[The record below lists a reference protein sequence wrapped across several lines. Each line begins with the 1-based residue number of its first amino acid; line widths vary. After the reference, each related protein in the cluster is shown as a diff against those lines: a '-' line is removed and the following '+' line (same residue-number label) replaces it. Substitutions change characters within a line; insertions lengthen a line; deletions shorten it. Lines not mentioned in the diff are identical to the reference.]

1 MLPDREFTES
11 SVKAAGPAAKQVSA
25 ANGNASTKTGI
36 GVSVTRLEDK
46 PLVKGRGQFA
56 ADIHFPHELH
66 MRVVRSANAHGRLKS
81 IDVAEARA
89 LPGVVA
95 VWTASDIEDLPPIDF
110 REGSIEK
117 LAPFR
122 QPVLARDVVRYV
134 GEPVAAVFATD
145 PYVAEDAADLV
156 AVEVDELPP
165 IVDAAAPVAD
175 FAKGLTTE
183 ATICRQGYGDLE
195 AVFRQATHVV
205 EIDVEIGRHSGVPLE
220 TRGAIGRYDAAHDVL
235 ELHGAAKVPH
245 RNRESLARMFG
256 RSTADIH
263 CYEGHVGGGF
273 GVRGE
278 IYPED
283 ILVLVA
289 AMRLGR
295 PVKWLEDRRE
305 HMVAA
310 NHSRQQRHIVRAAVD
325 GEGNL
330 LGIDDR
336 FFHDQ
341 GAYIRTHGTRVA
353 ETACG
358 ILPGPYRLPNY
369 RVQCHFRLTNKTP
382 AATYR
387 APGRYETN
395 FVRERLMDAIA
406 KKVGLSRIEVR
417 RRNLLQPADMPHER
431 PLSALGDDV
440 VLDSGD
446 YPGLLDKALVRC
458 EWDRLEREVKE
469 RRKGGELV
477 GLGLAMY
484 VEKSGLGPTDGV
496 RIHVHDSGD
505 VEVITGGA
513 SIGQGFETVIAQIC
527 AEKLG
532 VDYSKVRVIHGQT
545 DRIEYGI
552 GAHATRATV
561 MTGNATAIAAE
572 KVLAKALDM
581 ASQLVQTDPSRLAV
595 VNGDIV
601 RVEAPDEPL
610 MSIGEIA
617 RNLRPTSKTRGERT
631 PGLSAEGWFDAA
643 HMTYPYGVQIALVT
657 IDRGTGGVN
666 IEKMLIAFDIGRAVN
681 PVLVHGQ
688 IVGGFVQGLGGAL
701 FEEFQYDE
709 RGQPLSVTFADYLM
723 PTAREVPDVDVLI
736 TEDAPSTTNPLGIK
750 GAGEGGIAG
759 VGAVIASAIDD
770 ALGEIATV
778 TSLPIKPQWLKMMI
792 GASLPMS
799 ELPQVPERRHVTSG
813 SGAAAQ
819 VSHVGG

>member
-1 MLPDREFTES
+1 
-11 SVKAAGPAAKQVSA
+11 VKPR
-25 ANGNASTKTGI
+25 ANDSKWTGI
-36 GVSVTRLEDK
+36 GASVTRLEDR
-46 PLVKGRGQFA
+46 PLVTGRGQFA
-56 ADIHFPHELH
+56 ADISFPRQLH
-66 MRVVRSANAHGRLKS
+66 MRVVRSANAHGVLKNV
-81 IDVAEARA
+81 DVTEAKA
-89 LPGVVA
+89 LRGVVA
-95 VWTASDIEDLPPIDF
+95 VWTASDIANLPPIDF
-110 REGSIEK
+110 REGPIEK

-122 QPVLARDVVRYV
+122 QPVLARDYVRYV

-156 AVEVDELPP
+156 MVEVDELPVL
-165 IVDAAAPVAD
+165 VDAAAPVAD
-175 FAKGLTTE
+175 FADGLTTE
-183 ATICRQGYGDLE
+183 PTICRQGYGEVD
-195 AVFRQATHVV
+195 AVFRNAAHII
-205 EIDVEIGRHSGVPLE
+205 EIDVAIGRHSGVPLE
-220 TRGAIGRYDAAHDVL
+220 TRGAIGRYDAARDVL

-256 RSTADIH
+256 RSTAAVH
-263 CYEGHVGGGF
+263 CYEGQVGGGF

-289 AMRLGR
+289 AMRLER

-305 HMVAA
+305 HMIAA
-310 NHSRQQRHIVRAAVD
+310 NHSRQQRHFIRAAVD
-325 GEGNL
+325 AEGHL

-358 ILPGPYRLPNY
+358 ILPGPYRLPNF

-406 KKVGLSRIEVR
+406 KKLGLSRVEVR

-431 PLSALGDDV
+431 PLMALGDEV

-446 YPGLLDKALVRC
+446 YPGLLDKALARC
-458 EWDRLEREVKE
+458 AWNKLEREVNE
-469 RRKGGELV
+469 RRAKGELI

-484 VEKSGLGPTDGV
+484 VEKSGLGPIDGV
-496 RIHVHDSGD
+496 RVRVHDSGD

-513 SIGQGFETVIAQIC
+513 SVGQGFETVVAQIC
-527 AEKLG
+527 ADRLG
-532 VDYSKVRVIHGQT
+532 VDYRKVRVIHGQT
-545 DRIEYGI
+545 DRIEFGI

-572 KVLAKALDM
+572 KVRAKALDM
-581 ASQLVQTDPSRLAV
+581 ASQLLQADPGRLAIV
-595 VNGDIV
+595 GGKIV
-601 RVEAPDEPL
+601 RSEAPDESL
-610 MSIGEIA
+610 MTLGEIA
-617 RNLRPTSKTRGERT
+617 SHLRPTSKTRGERD
-631 PGLSAEGWFDAA
+631 PGLSAEGWFNAA

-657 IDRGTGGVN
+657 IDRGTGGVT
-666 IEKMLIAFDIGRAVN
+666 IEKMLIAFDVGRAVN
-681 PVLVHGQ
+681 PVLVRGQ
-688 IVGGFVQGLGGAL
+688 IVGGFAQGLGGAL

-723 PTAREVPDVDVLI
+723 PTAHEIPKVDVLI

-759 VGAVIASAIDD
+759 VGAAIASAVDD
-770 ALGEIATV
+770 ALGDIATV
-778 TSLPIKPQWLKMMI
+778 TSLPIKPQWLKAVI
-792 GASLPMS
+792 DAYAASIP
-799 ELPQVPERRHVTSG
+799 
-813 SGAAAQ
+813 A
-819 VSHVGG
+819 

>member
-1 MLPDREFTES
+1 
-11 SVKAAGPAAKQVSA
+11 
-25 ANGNASTKTGI
+25 
-36 GVSVTRLEDK
+36 
-46 PLVKGRGQFA
+46 
-56 ADIHFPHELH
+56 
-66 MRVVRSANAHGRLKS
+66 MRIVRSANAHGVLKNV
-81 IDVAEARA
+81 DVAEAKA
-89 LPGVVA
+89 LRGVVA
-95 VWTASDIEDLPPIDF
+95 VWTASDIADLPPIDF
-110 REGSIEK
+110 REGPIEK

-122 QPVLARDVVRYV
+122 QPVLARDYVRYV

-145 PYVAEDAADLV
+145 PYIAEDAADLV
-156 AVEVDELPP
+156 IVEVDDLPVL
-165 IVDAAAPVAD
+165 VDAAAPVAD
-175 FAKGLTTE
+175 FVDGLTTE
-183 ATICRQGYGDLE
+183 PTICRQGYGEVD
-195 AVFRQATHVV
+195 AVFRNAAHIV
-205 EIDVEIGRHSGVPLE
+205 EIDVAIGRHSGVPLE
-220 TRGAIGRYDAAHDVL
+220 TRGAIGRYDAARDVL

-245 RNRESLARMFG
+245 RNRETLARMFG
-256 RSTADIH
+256 RSTAAVH
-263 CYEGHVGGGF
+263 CYEGQVGGGF

-289 AMRLGR
+289 AMRLER

-305 HMVAA
+305 HMIAA
-310 NHSRQQRHIVRAAVD
+310 NHSRQQRHFIRAAVD
-325 GEGNL
+325 AEGHL

-358 ILPGPYRLPNY
+358 ILPGPYRLPNF

-406 KKVGLSRIEVR
+406 KQLGLSRVEVR

-431 PLSALGDDV
+431 PLMALGDEV

-446 YPGLLDKALVRC
+446 YPGLLDKALARC
-458 EWDRLEREVKE
+458 AWDKLEREVKE
-469 RRKGGELV
+469 RRAKGELI

-484 VEKSGLGPTDGV
+484 VEKSGLGPIDGV

-513 SIGQGFETVIAQIC
+513 SVGQGFETVVAQIC
-527 AEKLG
+527 ADRLG
-532 VDYSKVRVIHGQT
+532 VDYRKVRVIHGQT

-572 KVLAKALDM
+572 KVRAKALDM
-581 ASQLVQTDPSRLAV
+581 ASQLLQADPGRLAIID
-595 VNGDIV
+595 GKIV
-601 RVEAPDEPL
+601 RSEAPDESL
-610 MSIGEIA
+610 MTLGEIA
-617 RNLRPTSKTRGERT
+617 NHLRPTSKTRGERD
-631 PGLSAEGWFDAA
+631 PGLSADGWFNAA
-643 HMTYPYGVQIALVT
+643 HMTYPYGVQIAMVT
-657 IDRGTGGVN
+657 IDRGTGGVT
-666 IEKMLIAFDIGRAVN
+666 IEKMLIAFDVGRAVN
-681 PVLVHGQ
+681 PVLVRGQ
-688 IVGGFVQGLGGAL
+688 IVGGFAQGLGGAL
-701 FEEFQYDE
+701 FEEFQYDD

-723 PTAREVPDVDVLI
+723 PTAHEIPKVDVLI

-759 VGAVIASAIDD
+759 VGAAIASAVDD
-770 ALGEIATV
+770 ALGDIATV
-778 TSLPIKPQWLKMMI
+778 TSLPIKPQWLKAAI
-792 GASLPMS
+792 DADAA
-799 ELPQVPERRHVTSG
+799 SG
-813 SGAAAQ
+813 SA
-819 VSHVGG
+819 

>member
-1 MLPDREFTES
+1 
-11 SVKAAGPAAKQVSA
+11 
-25 ANGNASTKTGI
+25 
-36 GVSVTRLEDK
+36 
-46 PLVKGRGQFA
+46 
-56 ADIHFPHELH
+56 
-66 MRVVRSANAHGRLKS
+66 
-81 IDVAEARA
+81 
-89 LPGVVA
+89 
-95 VWTASDIEDLPPIDF
+95 VWTARDIEDLPPIDF
-110 REGSIEK
+110 REGPIEK

-122 QPVLARDVVRYV
+122 QPVLARDRVRYV

-145 PYVAEDAADLV
+145 PYIAEDAADLV
-156 AVEVDELPP
+156 SVEIDDLPVV
-165 IVDAAAPVAD
+165 VDASAPASD
-175 FAKGLTTE
+175 FANGLTTE
-183 ATICRQGYGDLE
+183 PTICRQGYGEVD
-195 AVFRQATHVV
+195 AVFRNAAHII
-205 EIDVEIGRHSGVPLE
+205 EIDVAIGRHSGVPLE
-220 TRGAIGRYDAAHDVL
+220 TRGAIGRYDAARDVL

-256 RSTADIH
+256 RSTAAVH
-263 CYEGHVGGGF
+263 CHEGHVGGGF

-305 HMVAA
+305 HMIAA
-310 NHSRQQRHIVRAAVD
+310 NHSRQQRHVIRAAIDAD
-325 GEGNL
+325 GRL

-358 ILPGPYRLPNY
+358 ILPGPYRLPAF
-369 RVQCHFRLTNKTP
+369 RVECHFRLTNKTP

-406 KKVGLSRIEVR
+406 KKLNLSRVEVR
-417 RRNLLQPADMPHER
+417 RRNLLQPKDMPHER
-431 PLSALGDDV
+431 PLTALGDEV

-446 YPGLLDKALVRC
+446 YPGLLDKALARC
-458 EWDRLEREVKE
+458 EWDKLEREVRE
-469 RRKGGELV
+469 RRKNGELI

-496 RIHVHDSGD
+496 HIHVHDSGD

-513 SIGQGFETVIAQIC
+513 SVGQGFETVLAQVC

-532 VDYSKVRVIHGQT
+532 VNYAKVRVVHGQT

-561 MTGNATAIAAE
+561 MTGNATAVAAE
-572 KVLAKALDM
+572 KVRAKALDM
-581 ASQLVQTDPSRLAV
+581 ASQLFQTDAGRLAIV
-595 VNGDIV
+595 DGHIV
-601 RVEAPDEPL
+601 RTESPEAPL
-610 MSIGEIA
+610 MTLGEIA
-617 RNLRPTSKTRGERT
+617 NHLRPTSKTRGERE
-631 PGLSAEGWFDAA
+631 PGLAADGWFTTA

-657 IDRGTGGVN
+657 IDRGTGGVT
-666 IEKMLIAFDIGRAVN
+666 IEKMLIAFDVGRAIN
-681 PVLVHGQ
+681 PVLVRGQ
-688 IVGGFVQGLGGAL
+688 LVGGFAQGLGGAM

-723 PTAREVPDVDVLI
+723 PTAREIPKIDVLI
-736 TEDAPSTTNPLGIK
+736 AEDAPSTTNPLGIK

-759 VGAVIASAIDD
+759 AGAAIASAVDD
-770 ALGEIATV
+770 ALGDIATI
-778 TSLPIKPQWLKMMI
+778 TSLPIKPQWLKAAI
-792 GASLPMS
+792 DAYAAS
-799 ELPQVPERRHVTSG
+799 T
-813 SGAAAQ
+813 AA
-819 VSHVGG
+819 

>member
-1 MLPDREFTES
+1 
-11 SVKAAGPAAKQVSA
+11 VKPR
-25 ANGNASTKTGI
+25 ANDSKWTGI
-36 GVSVTRLEDK
+36 GASVTRLEDR
-46 PLVKGRGQFA
+46 PLVTGRGQFA
-56 ADIHFPHELH
+56 ADISFPRQLH
-66 MRVVRSANAHGRLKS
+66 MRVVRSANAHGVLKNV
-81 IDVAEARA
+81 DVTEAKA
-89 LPGVVA
+89 LRGVVA
-95 VWTASDIEDLPPIDF
+95 VWTASDIANLPPIDF
-110 REGSIEK
+110 REGPIEK

-122 QPVLARDVVRYV
+122 QPVLARDYVRYV

-156 AVEVDELPP
+156 MVEVDELPVL
-165 IVDAAAPVAD
+165 VDAAAPVAD
-175 FAKGLTTE
+175 FADGLTTE
-183 ATICRQGYGDLE
+183 PTICRQGYGEVD
-195 AVFRQATHVV
+195 AVFRNAAHII
-205 EIDVEIGRHSGVPLE
+205 EIDVAIGRHSGVPLE
-220 TRGAIGRYDAAHDVL
+220 TRGAIGRYDAARDVL

-256 RSTADIH
+256 RSTAAVH
-263 CYEGHVGGGF
+263 CYEGQVGGGF

-289 AMRLGR
+289 AMRLER

-305 HMVAA
+305 HMIAA
-310 NHSRQQRHIVRAAVD
+310 NHSRQQRHFIRAAVD
-325 GEGNL
+325 AEGHL

-358 ILPGPYRLPNY
+358 ILPGPYRLPNF

-406 KKVGLSRIEVR
+406 KKLGLSRVEVR

-431 PLSALGDDV
+431 PLMALGDEV

-446 YPGLLDKALVRC
+446 YPGLLDKALARC
-458 EWDRLEREVKE
+458 AWSKLEREVNE
-469 RRKGGELV
+469 RRAKGELI

-484 VEKSGLGPTDGV
+484 VEKSGLGPIDGV
-496 RIHVHDSGD
+496 SVHVHDSGD

-513 SIGQGFETVIAQIC
+513 SVGQGFETVVAQIC
-527 AEKLG
+527 ADRLG
-532 VDYSKVRVIHGQT
+532 VDYRKVRVIHGQT
-545 DRIEYGI
+545 DRIEFGI

-572 KVLAKALDM
+572 KVRAKALDM
-581 ASQLVQTDPSRLAV
+581 ASQLLQADPGRLAIV
-595 VNGDIV
+595 GGKIV
-601 RVEAPDEPL
+601 RSEAPDESL
-610 MSIGEIA
+610 MTLGEIA
-617 RNLRPTSKTRGERT
+617 SHLRPTSKTRGERD
-631 PGLSAEGWFDAA
+631 PGLSAEGWFNAA

-657 IDRGTGGVN
+657 IDRGTGGVT
-666 IEKMLIAFDIGRAVN
+666 IEKMLIAFDVGRAVN
-681 PVLVHGQ
+681 PVLVRGQ
-688 IVGGFVQGLGGAL
+688 IVGGFAQGLGGAL

-723 PTAREVPDVDVLI
+723 PTAHEIPKVDVLI

-759 VGAVIASAIDD
+759 VGAAIASAVDD
-770 ALGEIATV
+770 ALGDIATV
-778 TSLPIKPQWLKMMI
+778 TSLPIKPQWLKAVI
-792 GASLPMS
+792 DAYAASTP
-799 ELPQVPERRHVTSG
+799 
-813 SGAAAQ
+813 A
-819 VSHVGG
+819 

>member
-1 MLPDREFTES
+1 MKPQANHGS
-11 SVKAAGPAAKQVSA
+11 S
-25 ANGNASTKTGI
+25 TGI
-36 GVSVTRLEDK
+36 GASVMRLEDG
-46 PLVKGRGQFA
+46 PLVTGRGQFA
-56 ADIHFPHELH
+56 GDISFPRQLH
-66 MRVVRSANAHGRLKS
+66 MRMVRAANAHGVLKS
-81 IDVAEARA
+81 VDVTAAKA
-89 LPGVVA
+89 LRGVVA
-95 VWTASDIEDLPPIDF
+95 VWTASDIADLPPIDF
-110 REGSIEK
+110 REGPIEK

-122 QPVLARDVVRYV
+122 QPVLARDYVRYV
-134 GEPVAAVFATD
+134 GEPVAAIFATD
-145 PYVAEDAADLV
+145 PYIAEDAADLV
-156 AVEVDELPP
+156 IVEVDELPAL
-165 IVDAAAPVAD
+165 VDAAAPVAD
-175 FAKGLTTE
+175 FADGLTTE
-183 ATICRQGYGDLE
+183 PTICRQGYGEVD
-195 AVFRQATHVV
+195 AVFRNAAHVI
-205 EIDVEIGRHSGVPLE
+205 EIDVAIGRHSGVPLE
-220 TRGAIGRYDAAHDVL
+220 TRGAIGRYDAARDVL

-256 RSTADIH
+256 RSTAAVH
-263 CYEGHVGGGF
+263 CYEGQVGGGF

-305 HMVAA
+305 HMIAA
-310 NHSRQQRHIVRAAVD
+310 NHSRQQRHFIRAAVD
-325 GEGNL
+325 AEGHL

-358 ILPGPYRLPNY
+358 ILPGPYRLPNF

-406 KKVGLSRIEVR
+406 NKLGLSRVEVR

-431 PLSALGDDV
+431 PLVALGDEV

-446 YPGLLDKALVRC
+446 YPGLLDKALARC
-458 EWDRLEREVKE
+458 AWDKLEREVKE
-469 RRKGGELV
+469 RRAKGELI

-484 VEKSGLGPTDGV
+484 VEKSGLGPIDGV

-513 SIGQGFETVIAQIC
+513 SVGQGFETVVAQIC
-527 AEKLG
+527 ADKLG
-532 VDYSKVRVIHGQT
+532 VDYRKVRVIHGQT
-545 DRIEYGI
+545 DRVDYGI

-572 KVLAKALDM
+572 KVRAKALDM
-581 ASQLVQTDPSRLAV
+581 ASQLLQADPGHLAIV
-595 VNGDIV
+595 DGKIV
-601 RVEAPDEPL
+601 RSEAPDESL
-610 MSIGEIA
+610 MTLGEIA
-617 RNLRPTSKTRGERT
+617 NHLRPTSKTRGERD
-631 PGLSAEGWFDAA
+631 PGLGAEGWFNAA

-657 IDRGTGGVN
+657 IDRGTGGVT
-666 IEKMLIAFDIGRAVN
+666 IEKMLIAFDVGRAVN
-681 PVLVHGQ
+681 PVLVRGQ
-688 IVGGFVQGLGGAL
+688 IVGGFAQGLGGAM

-723 PTAREVPDVDVLI
+723 PTAHEIPKVDVLI

-759 VGAVIASAIDD
+759 VGAAIASAVDD
-770 ALGEIATV
+770 ALGDIATV
-778 TSLPIKPQWLKMMI
+778 TSLPIKPQWLKAAI
-792 GASLPMS
+792 DA
-799 ELPQVPERRHVTSG
+799 
-813 SGAAAQ
+813 GAASA
-819 VSHVGG
+819 